1 MTASLGIALA
11 FVAMLAWGFG
21 DFLIQKSTR
30 KVGDWETLFLITLFG
45 VIVLLPFAGP
55 RLSSLLALGGRDL
68 IIMGIACAVLFM
80 AALLD
85 FEALRRGKLAV
96 VEPIWSF
103 EVPVAAIL
111 AFTLIGERISMTQI
125 VLIVTLIICLVLI
138 GLKQKTLEASFFLE
152 KGVVVAIFGAIFMG
166 AANFFMGW
174 GGRVSDPVMINFVSD
189 AFIAILC
196 AIYLVGHGKLRRT
209 FADLKGNLAVI
220 LPMSILD
227 KIAWLAFVFSMSI
240 VSIAVTTAISES
252 YVIIAVLLGLMVNR
266 EKLNPHQKVGL
277 VGAII
282 TAVILAAVTAG

>member
-1 MTASLGIALA
+1 MTAGIGIVLA

-45 VIVLLPFAGP
+45 VIVLLPFVWA
-55 RLSSLLALGGRDL
+55 RLPALLTIGGNDL
-68 IIMGIACAVLFM
+68 VIIGIACAVLFM

-85 FEALRRGKLAV
+85 FEALRRGKLAI

-111 AFTLIGERISMTQI
+111 AFTLIGERISATQI
-125 VLIVTLIICLVLI
+125 VLIATLIICLVLI

-152 KGVVVAIFGAIFMG
+152 KGVILAILGAIFMG

-174 GGRVSDPVMINFVSD
+174 GGRVSDPVMINFLSD

-196 AIYLVGHGKLRRT
+196 AAYLVSHGKLRRT
-209 FADLKGNLAVI
+209 FADLKRNFAVI
-220 LPMSILD
+220 LPMSVSD
-227 KIAWLAFVFSMSI
+227 KIAWLAFVFSMSL
-240 VSIAVTTAISES
+240 VSIAVATAISES
-252 YVIIAVLLGLMVNR
+252 YIIIAVLMGLVVNR
-266 EKLNPHQKVGL
+266 EKLHAHQKVGL

-282 TAVILAAVTAG
+282 TAIILAAVTAG